1 MHQVT
6 LRIPEELSGELKRK
20 SRERGESV
28 NAYAT
33 FVLTA
38 ATDPDL
44 EGDEA
49 AQLRAR
55 LDRAGLLAEP
65 LGPEKARARP
75 SEARFAAARARA
87 GGGRPLSELVSED
100 RG

>member
-6 LRIPEELSGELKRK
+6 LRIPDELSGELKRK
-20 SRERGESV
+20 AEERGESV

-33 FVLTA
+33 FILTA

-49 AQLRAR
+49 ARLRGR
-55 LDRAGLLAEP
+55 LARAGLLEEAPGEHERIEPPPENVVAE
-65 LGPEKARARP
+65 
-75 SEARFAAARARA
+75 ARARA
-87 GGGRPLSELVSED
+87 GVGKPLSELVSEG
-100 RG
+100 RS

>member
-6 LRIPEELSGELKRK
+6 LRIPDELSGELKRK
-20 SRERGESV
+20 AEERGESV

-33 FVLTA
+33 FILTA

-49 AQLRAR
+49 AKLRAR

-75 SEARFAAARARA
+75 SKARVAAARARA
-87 GGGRPLSELVSED
+87 GRGRRLSDLVSEG